1 MREFI
6 KVRMAALALL
16 CVGGSLSYGQAVPA
30 AVASANPD
38 PYLPSLDGIV
48 HYTLTASE
56 IVQFG
61 SFGAGSTTESTALSG
76 NVSYQGKSAVLPF
89 SLLFSGGVFLPNQ
102 QNQGF
107 STYQNIAVS
116 QGLVTRAWVF
126 NVTDSFSFLPQ
137 SPTTGLSGVA
147 GVGDLGV
154 IPIQGPAYGPAGGVL
169 STSGDQ
175 IANTLSGSAE
185 RQLGHATS
193 ISGSGSWSDLHF
205 LNTGGSGSG
214 YGLNTSQISG
224 EVGLN
229 RRLDARS
236 SASVNAVYSVFDYSG
251 ALAGIYTTN
260 FQTRGLNLSYQRAL
274 SRALSVGASVGPQW
288 VSSSNS
294 AIIPSSLELSISA
307 NLSYVRRYT
316 HASLLYSRGVNGGS
330 GVLPGA
336 LSDTISG
343 GLGRPYGRD
352 WVVSLTAAY
361 VRTSGLEQFATGTSS
376 VPTNIVFDTVNGGVQ
391 VTRRISDTLS
401 GYGSYTAENQSYNS
415 LFATQNA
422 FSGIANFFGIGITF
436 TPRSTRL
443 GQF

>member
-1 MREFI
+1 MSDLTKI
-6 KVRMAALALL
+6 RMTALALL
-16 CVGGSLSYGQAVPA
+16 YAGGSLCYGQALPTA
-30 AVASANPD
+30 AASATSD

-61 SFGAGSTTESTALSG
+61 SFGSNSTTQSTALSG
-76 NVSYQGKSAVLPF
+76 DVSYQGKNAALPF
-89 SLLFSGGVFLPNQ
+89 SLLFAGGLLLPNG
-102 QNQGF
+102 QGQGV

-116 QGLVTRAWVF
+116 QGLVTRTWVF

-137 SPTTGLSGVA
+137 SPATGLSGVA

-154 IPIQGPAYGPAGGVL
+154 VPIQGPASGPAGGVL

-175 IANTLSGSAE
+175 IGNSLSGSAE
-185 RQLGHATS
+185 RQLDHATS
-193 ISGSGSWSDLHF
+193 ISGSGSWSVLHF
-205 LNTGGSGSG
+205 LNSGNSGSG
-214 YGLNTSQISG
+214 YGLDTTQISG

-229 RRLDARS
+229 RRIDARS
-236 SASVNAVYSVFDYSG
+236 SGSLTAVYSVFDYSG
-251 ALAGIYTTN
+251 QLNGIYATN
-260 FQTRGLNLSYQRAL
+260 FQTKGLNFSYQRTL

-294 AIIPSSLELSISA
+294 AIIPSSLQLAISA
-307 NLSYVRRYT
+307 NLSYVHRYT

-330 GVLPGA
+330 GVIPGA
-336 LSDTISG
+336 LSDTVSAAV
-343 GLGRPYGRD
+343 GRPYGRD

-361 VRTSGLEQFATGTSS
+361 LRTSGLEQFATGASS
-376 VPTNIVFDTVNGGVQ
+376 GSTNVVFNTVNGGVQ
-391 VTRRISDTLS
+391 VTRRISNSLS
-401 GYGSYTAENQSYNS
+401 GFASYTAEHQSYNS
-415 LFATQNA
+415 LVSTQNA
-422 FSGIANFFGIGITF
+422 FGGTSNFIGIGITF